1 MINNYKAIIFD
12 MGGVLLRTIDSTP
25 REAMARRFGTSR
37 KELEKY
43 VFRGPTSVQS
53 EVGTVSDIYHW
64 QTVLDH
70 FGQTKIDPLDAYNEY
85 FSGDGIDKAL
95 LGYAESLKPV
105 YKIGLLSNAWV
116 DSRKKLGALFYFI
129 DIFDVS
135 IFSAEVKTRKPDEK
149 IFRLML
155 DKLMVKPEEAIFIDD
170 FIENIEGAKRV
181 GLSTLLFK
189 NTPETIREI
198 NAMLGNEK

>member
-1 MINNYKAIIFD
+1 MINNFKAIIFD
-12 MGGVLLRTIDSTP
+12 MGGVLLRTIDPTP

-53 EVGTVSDIYHW
+53 EVGTVTDIYHW
-64 QTVLDH
+64 QKVLDH
-70 FGQTKIDPLDAYNEY
+70 FRQANIDPLDAYKEY

-129 DIFDVS
+129 DIFEVS

-181 GLSTLLFK
+181 GLSAILFK
-189 NTPETIREI
+189 NTSETIREI